1 MKRKKHKRIKTHP
14 RLAKLIETLKELAL
28 KENAPI
34 WKRIAK
40 ELNKPTRQR
49 IVVNLMKIN
58 KYVNE
63 NEIALVPGKVLSMGE
78 LTKKLTVAAFQFS
91 ERAKEKIIKS
101 GGKAL
106 TIEELIKQNPKGSN
120 TRIIG

>member
-49 IVVNLMKIN
+49 RVVNLMKIN

-78 LTKKLTVAAFQFS
+78 LTKKLTIAAFQFS
-91 ERAKEKIIKS
+91 EKAKEKIIKS

>member
-1 MKRKKHKRIKTHP
+1 MKRKKHKRIKTYP

-40 ELNKPTRQR
+40 ELNKSTRQR
-49 IVVNLMKIN
+49 RVVNLMKIN

-63 NEIALVPGKVLSMGE
+63 NETAVVPGKVLSMGE
-78 LTKKLTVAAFQFS
+78 LTKKLTIAAFQFS
-91 ERAKEKIIKS
+91 EKAKEKIIKS